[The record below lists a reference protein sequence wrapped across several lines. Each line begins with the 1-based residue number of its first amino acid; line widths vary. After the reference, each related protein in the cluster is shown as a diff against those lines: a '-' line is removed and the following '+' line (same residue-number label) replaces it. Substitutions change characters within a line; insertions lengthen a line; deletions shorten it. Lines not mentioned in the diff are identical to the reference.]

1 MTSAATSHVRW
12 FLVFWLFILSAVS
25 YLDRVNI
32 SIAGGSIAEA
42 YHLSDV
48 QLGKVFS
55 AMLVGYALFQTVGG
69 RLADRYGPR
78 HVLTGGVV
86 WWGIFTA
93 LTALVPAKIAGAL
106 FVFVVVRFLL
116 GAGEAVI
123 YPSANQFIARWIPMT
138 ERGIANGWIFAG
150 VGAGAGLTPVIITY
164 IMVHYGWRSSFWVC
178 SIIGFAAGTV
188 WFRYARDTPAE
199 HAGVSASEL
208 ALMRSGLTQSQLNHD
223 PKALVSWGRVMRS
236 KEVWAVTLSYFCYGY
251 VAWIFFSWFYRYL
264 AKVRGLDLKASA
276 FYTML
281 PFLAMLVCCL
291 LGGAINDRLT
301 KWQGPRVGRC
311 GLAAFAILV
320 AGVFIAFG
328 SQVQSAR
335 LASVVLA
342 GGAGAL
348 YLSQSSF
355 WSVTAD
361 IAGASSGSVSG
372 FMNMGNQI
380 GAALTATLTPWIAAR
395 FGWTTS
401 FLVAAGLCIVGALSW
416 LVVDPSRQ
424 LMIRSA
430 DAGKLRSKTA
440 VAIAVFALLLH
451 GATANA
457 QSASNAEPQT
467 AIVHVDAT
475 PEHAINSFD
484 PDSALGSSI
493 DVLSHADIDKVDTPL
508 IIQESLSA
516 GWGPLTHRNNSELRM
531 AAWHWNENGTWS
543 DPAHNSGYF
552 TGSTDLKAPI
562 RYILSYALPHRG
574 FSTSGDRPLQGPNLS
589 YWKSNPYL
597 TSKFTGESDAL
608 HPQWVVVDL
617 NTEKAG

>member
-1 MTSAATSHVRW
+1 MNGATTSHVRW
-12 FLVFWLFILSAVS
+12 FLVFWLFVLSAVS

-42 YHLSDV
+42 YQLSDV

-69 RLADRYGPR
+69 RLADRFGPR
-78 HVLTGGVV
+78 RVLAGGVA

-93 LTALVPAKIAGAL
+93 LTAMVPAKIAGAL
-106 FVFVVVRFLL
+106 FIFVMVRFLL

-123 YPSANQFIARWIPMT
+123 YPSANQFIARWIPT
-138 ERGIANGWIFAG
+138 SERGIANGWIFAG
-150 VGAGAGLTPVIITY
+150 VGAGAGLTPLLITQ
-164 IMVHYGWRSSFWVC
+164 IMIRYGWRTSFWVC
-178 SIIGFAAGTV
+178 SIIGFAAGAV
-188 WFRYARDTPAE
+188 WFLIARDTPAE
-199 HAGVSASEL
+199 HTGVSASEL
-208 ALMRSGLTQSQLNHD
+208 MLIRSGLTQPESKEAE
-223 PKALVSWGRVMRS
+223 PKNIPKVLLPWARVMQS

-301 KWQGPRVGRC
+301 KRLGPRVGRC
-311 GLAAFAILV
+311 GLAAFAIGV
-320 AGVFIAFG
+320 AGIFIACG

-372 FMNMGNQI
+372 FMNMGNQL
-380 GAALTATLTPWIAAR
+380 GAALTASLTPWIAAR

-401 FLVAAGLCIVGALSW
+401 FLVAAGLCVVGAASW
-416 LVVDPSRQ
+416 LVVDPTRQ
-424 LMIRSA
+424 LRASA
-430 DAGKLRSKTA
+430 
-440 VAIAVFALLLH
+440 
-451 GATANA
+451 AN
-457 QSASNAEPQT
+457 P
-467 AIVHVDAT
+467 
-475 PEHAINSFD
+475 
-484 PDSALGSSI
+484 
-493 DVLSHADIDKVDTPL
+493 
-508 IIQESLSA
+508 
-516 GWGPLTHRNNSELRM
+516 
-531 AAWHWNENGTWS
+531 GT
-543 DPAHNSGYF
+543 DQ
-552 TGSTDLKAPI
+552 
-562 RYILSYALPHRG
+562 
-574 FSTSGDRPLQGPNLS
+574 LQ
-589 YWKSNPYL
+589 
-597 TSKFTGESDAL
+597 TSKHFSDQSGRRSPMVRASS
-608 HPQWVVVDL
+608 
-617 NTEKAG
+617 